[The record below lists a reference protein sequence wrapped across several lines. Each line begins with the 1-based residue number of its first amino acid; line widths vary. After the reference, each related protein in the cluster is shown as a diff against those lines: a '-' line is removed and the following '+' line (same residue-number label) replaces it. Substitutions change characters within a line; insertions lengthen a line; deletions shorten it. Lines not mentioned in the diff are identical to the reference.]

1 MGGGCGPRVIT
12 LLAQGG
18 TLAAGMAVALDP
30 EEERHLAVRR
40 VVAGE
45 RVRLL
50 DGVGRRAEGSLVI
63 EGKRPRVVVESVT
76 EEEQPVPLVL
86 AVGAGDRERF
96 LLLVEQAAQLG
107 ATEIVPLETA
117 RAGSVAT
124 KLREAHLER
133 ARRRALE
140 SIKQCGSA
148 WAPTIA
154 EPATPGEF
162 LQRPRAG
169 RRWLADAAGAVPGP
183 LGATETL
190 TVAVGPEGGFT
201 ATERAEFLEADFV
214 PVRLGPHLLRFETA
228 ALAALT
234 VAWRARERDRHG

>member
-1 MGGGCGPRVIT
+1 MIT
-12 LLAQGG
+12 LLAPVG
-18 TLAAGMAVALDP
+18 TLVAGKAVSLEA

-40 VVAGE
+40 AGAGE
-45 RVRLL
+45 RIQLL
-50 DGVGRRAEGSLVI
+50 DGSGRRAEGGLVVD
-63 EGKRPRVVVESVT
+63 GKQHRVMVERVV
-76 EEEQPVPLVL
+76 EEAGPVPLVL

-124 KLREAHLER
+124 KLREAHLEK

-140 SIKQCGSA
+140 AIKQCGSA
-148 WAPTIA
+148 WAPTVS

-162 LQRPRAG
+162 LRRPRPG
-169 RRWLADAAGAVPGP
+169 RRWLADAEGAMPGS
-183 LGATETL
+183 LGAAEPL
-190 TVAVGPEGGFT
+190 VVAVGPEGGFT
-201 ATERAEFLEADFV
+201 ATERAAFLDAEFE

-234 VAWRARERDRHG
+234 IAWRARERDQHG

>member
-1 MGGGCGPRVIT
+1 M
-12 LLAQGG
+12 
-18 TLAAGMAVALDP
+18 
-30 EEERHLAVRR
+30 
-40 VVAGE
+40 
-45 RVRLL
+45 
-50 DGVGRRAEGSLVI
+50 
-63 EGKRPRVVVESVT
+63 VESVA
-76 EEEQPVPLVL
+76 EEPEPAPLIL

-96 LLLVEQAAQLG
+96 LLVVEQAAQLG

-124 KLREAHLER
+124 KLREAHLEK

-154 EPATPGEF
+154 DPATPGEF
-162 LQRPRAG
+162 LQRRHSG
-169 RRWLADAAGAVPGP
+169 RRWLADAAGAVPGA
-183 LGATETL
+183 LGIAESL
-190 TVAVGPEGGFT
+190 IVAVGPEGGFT
-201 ATERAEFLEADFV
+201 ATERAAFLEADFE

-234 VAWRARERDRHG
+234 IAWRARERDRNG